1 MELIELI
8 LMLVLCHLVGDYV
21 LQIDYIAKTKG
32 SNIYHLI
39 VHCLLY
45 CLPLYICFGLVWQL
59 IVVLVTHFIIDILK
73 AKYKK
78 INYVVDQVLHYIILL
93 IFFF

>member
-1 MELIELI
+1 MIETLFT
-8 LMLVLCHLVGDYV
+8 LMLCHLVGDYV

-45 CLPLYICFGLVWQL
+45 IVPFVVCFGYTWHLMV
-59 IVVLVTHFIIDILK
+59 IVGTHFVIDILK
-73 AKYKK
+73 ARFKK
-78 INYVVDQVLHYIILL
+78 INYATDQTLHYLVLL
-93 IFFF
+93 IYLV